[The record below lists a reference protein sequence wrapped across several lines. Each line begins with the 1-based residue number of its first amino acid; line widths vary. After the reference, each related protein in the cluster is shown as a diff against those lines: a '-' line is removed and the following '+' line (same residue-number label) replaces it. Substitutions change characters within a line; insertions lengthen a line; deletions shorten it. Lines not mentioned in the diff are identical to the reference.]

1 MSGLASVAL
10 GLLGLSFV
18 PLQSLLEFEYVY
30 GIFIE
35 GLIEVFGNEGSNPSK
50 NKNKGYIVGD
60 DSHVSFINL
69 LIIYF
74 R

>member
-18 PLQSLLEFEYVY
+18 PLHSLLEFEYVY

-50 NKNKGYIVGD
+50 NKSK
-60 DSHVSFINL
+60 
-69 LIIYF
+69 
-74 R
+74 